1 MVSEQIPTVPT
12 EPIAPTHT
20 EIPISAGI
28 SSSTSTE
35 IPVPPVAPTFAG
47 SMDDSNPCL
56 LTNGDNPGLSLV
68 TQPLTGENYQ
78 TWSRSMAM
86 ALVAKNKAG
95 FVNGS
100 IKAVDSSSP
109 QYGSWKR
116 CDTMVLSWLLNS
128 LSKEISASVIYL
140 DTAFEVWQD
149 LKERFSQS
157 NGPRVYQLQKAIASL
172 NQEQSSVSAFYTK
185 LKGFWDELMN
195 FRPIP
200 ACNCGALKTLLDYQ
214 HSEYVMKF
222 LVGLNDSYA
231 SIRGQILLMEP
242 LPTINKVF
250 ALVSQEERQ
259 RELTSGPMM
268 HADNSGPTVL
278 AVANYKPY
286 GGNKNFGRK
295 ERTRYKSR
303 ARPAANQVTAS
314 TVGHYDGN
322 THGNASLPITSE
334 QCHQLISFLN
344 SQMANEAS
352 TSTHQAATII
362 SHPPNFSGATDHMV
376 HSAKFF
382 TKITS
387 ILHTSVELPNGES
400 ALVTHIGT
408 VQISDSLTLFDDLVK
423 WKLIGR
429 GKEKGGLYLLEY
441 QESVCAHVSSSSFVH
456 KSLVNKSINKRSSTL
471 ELWHFRLGHTS
482 YANLHFL
489 KHCIP
494 DLCNFCNADDHNEHC
509 HVCPLAKQKRLPF
522 PLHNKTSSTAFALI
536 HCDVWGP
543 MYLPTIDGFKYFLT
557 IVDDHTRCTWVFL
570 MQSKAETRTLVQSFF
585 TLVDTQFNVK
595 IKGIRTDNAR
605 EFIMPTFYDPRG
617 VVHFTSCVD
626 TPQQN
631 SVVERKHQH
640 ILNVAR
646 AIMFQSNIPLEHWG
660 DCILTATY
668 LINRTP
674 SSVLDHKTPFEILH
688 KSKPTFSHLKIFGCL
703 CYVSTLA
710 HNRTK
715 FSPRATKCVFLGYP
729 YGVKGYKVMDLTT
742 HKIFISRDIPVPSS
756 NSPAVHIRKSTR
768 PSNPPKY
775 LHDYHCNLAASPCPD
790 LSASP
795 DKATALPSGKPYCI
809 SEYLSY
815 SNLSLPFRKYALA
828 ISTAIEPQFY
838 HQAVHSKEWRDAM
851 QEELNALETNNT
863 WSLTTLPSH
872 KSPIGCKWVYKIKHR
887 ADGSIERH
895 KARLVAKGYTQKEG
909 FDYYD
914 TFSPVAKFG
923 TVRLLLAVA
932 AVKNWHIAQL
942 DVNNA
947 FLHGVLN
954 EEVYMS
960 LPPGFHSKGGQ
971 SNMVCKLHKSLYGLK
986 QASRQCDDL
995 EAITNLKLFLDKQ
1008 FKLKDL
1014 GNLRYFLGLEVAR
1027 SPTGISLCQR
1037 KYALEILTDAGMLG
1051 CKPAKFPM
1059 EQQCKLSRAE
1069 GTLLKEP
1076 SNYRRLVG
1084 RLLYLTLTRPDITYA
1099 VHKLS
1104 QYMDQPRQPHLQA
1117 AYRSSTIC
1125 SKALLG
1131 KVYFFLQNLS
1141 YTLRVLLIQI
1151 GPHVQIPE
1159 NQSQEIMQMQR
1170 LCRVGSNALQFL
1182 VGKLSKVVTAG
1193 ASWQSSQQ

>member
-1 MVSEQIPTVPT
+1 MIL
-12 EPIAPTHT
+12 IHA
-20 EIPISAGI
+20 
-28 SSSTSTE
+28 
-35 IPVPPVAPTFAG
+35 
-47 SMDDSNPCL
+47 CL
-56 LTNGDNPGLSLV
+56 PMETIQAFHSLLSLSLERI
-68 TQPLTGENYQ
+68 TRHGQDL
-78 TWSRSMAM
+78 WSM

-100 IKAVDSSSP
+100 IKAVDPSSP

-140 DTAFEVWQD
+140 DTTFEVWQGS
-149 LKERFSQS
+149 KGE
-157 NGPRVYQLQKAIASL
+157 
-172 NQEQSSVSAFYTK
+172 
-185 LKGFWDELMN
+185 LKGLWDELMN

-214 HSEYVMKF
+214 NNEYVMKF

-231 SIRGQILLMEP
+231 SVRGQILLMEP
-242 LPTINKVF
+242 LPTINK
-250 ALVSQEERQ
+250 EETR
-259 RELTSGPMM
+259 T
-268 HADNSGPTVL
+268 
-278 AVANYKPY
+278 
-286 GGNKNFGRK
+286 FGKK
-295 ERTRYKSR
+295 ERPVCSHYGITGHTFEKYYKIHGYPPGYKSR
-303 ARPAANQVTAS
+303 ARPITNQVTAS
-314 TVGHYDGN
+314 TLGHYDGN
-322 THGNASLPITSE
+322 ASLSITSK
-334 QCHQLISFLN
+334 QCQQLISFLN

-352 TSTHQAATII
+352 TSTHQAAAVI
-362 SHPPNFSGATDHMV
+362 SHPPNFSG
-376 HSAKFF
+376 
-382 TKITS
+382 
-387 ILHTSVELPNGES
+387 P
-400 ALVTHIGT
+400 
-408 VQISDSLTLFDDLVK
+408 VK

-429 GKEKGGLYLLEY
+429 GKEKGGLYLLEH
-441 QESVCAHVSSSSFVH
+441 QKSVCAHVSSSSFKSISTVH
-456 KSLVNKSINKRSSTL
+456 KSLVNKSIN
-471 ELWHFRLGHTS
+471 
-482 YANLHFL
+482 N
-489 KHCIP
+489 
-494 DLCNFCNADDHNEHC
+494 
-509 HVCPLAKQKRLPF
+509 
-522 PLHNKTSSTAFALI
+522 
-536 HCDVWGP
+536 
-543 MYLPTIDGFKYFLT
+543 
-557 IVDDHTRCTWVFL
+557 RCTWVFL

-585 TLVDTQFNVK
+585 ALVDTQFNVK

-605 EFIMPTFYDPRG
+605 EFIMPTFYGPRG

-640 ILNVAR
+640 ILNVVR
-646 AIMFQSNIPLEHWG
+646 AIKFQSNLPLEHW
-660 DCILTATY
+660 DT
-668 LINRTP
+668 
-674 SSVLDHKTPFEILH
+674 
-688 KSKPTFSHLKIFGCL
+688 
-703 CYVSTLA
+703 
-710 HNRTK
+710 
-715 FSPRATKCVFLGYP
+715 
-729 YGVKGYKVMDLTT
+729 
-742 HKIFISRDIPVPSS
+742 VPSS

-768 PSNPPKY
+768 SSNPPKY

-790 LSASP
+790 LSPSH
-795 DKATALPSGKPYCI
+795 DKATALPS
-809 SEYLSY
+809 
-815 SNLSLPFRKYALA
+815 
-828 ISTAIEPQFY
+828 
-838 HQAVHSKEWRDAM
+838 VHSKEWRDAM
-851 QEELNALETNNT
+851 QAELNALEANNT
-863 WSLTTLPSH
+863 WSLTPLPSH
-872 KSPIGCKWVYKIKHR
+872 KSLIGCKWVYKIKHR

-971 SNMVCKLHKSLYGLK
+971 SNMVYASCINHCMGLSK
-986 QASRQCDDL
+986 PPDS
-995 EAITNLKLFLDKQ
+995 AITNLKLFLDKQ

-1104 QYMDQPRQPHLQA
+1104 TPGKGLFFSSKSELHLKGFTDSDWASCPDTRKSVTGYCIFLGESLISWKSKKQTTISRSSAEAEYRAMAVAVCEIMWLLSIFKDLRISHPQAVSLFCDSQA
-1117 AYRSSTIC
+1117 ALHIASNPVFHERTKHIEIDCHLVRDKVQEGCIKTFYVSTHHQLADVFT
-1125 SKALLG
+1125 KPLG
-1131 KVYFFLQNLS
+1131 L
-1141 YTLRVLLIQI
+1141 
-1151 GPHVQIPE
+1151 
-1159 NQSQEIMQMQR
+1159 
-1170 LCRVGSNALQFL
+1170 LQFT
-1182 VGKLSKVVTAG
+1182 KLIDKMNLLDLYEPAPS
-1193 ASWQSSQQ
+1193 